1 MEVFWIIVTG
11 CLTAIACALA
21 GSLLLVRNAS
31 MISDAISHA
40 VLPGI
45 VAAFLLTGSR
55 TGFPMLIGAASV
67 GLLSTFLMEFLHR
80 KGRVQQDASIGIT
93 FTMLFAI
100 GVIMITA
107 LAGNV
112 DIDPECVLYGEIAYV
127 PLDMIAIAG
136 FEIPYSVVM
145 LSGVVLFTIGIFSI
159 GYRQFLSTSFDPE
172 HAESTG
178 INTAFWHYLLM
189 ACVSFITV
197 AAFDAVGAILVVA
210 LFIVPPATAF
220 LLLKQLHHIMIASS
234 VFGIIAAVFG
244 YFLADS
250 LNGSIAGAMAV
261 VTGVQLFLVIMMTK
275 VLQKFRYNKS
285 RDIA

>member
-1 MEVFWIIVTG
+1 LEVFWIIVTG

-261 VTGVQLFLVIMMTK
+261 VTGVQLFLVIMLTK

>member
-261 VTGVQLFLVIMMTK
+261 LTGVQLFLVIMLTK
-275 VLQKFRYNKS
+275 VLQKYQYIKS

>member
-261 VTGVQLFLVIMMTK
+261 VTGVQLFLVIMLTK

>member
-1 MEVFWIIVTG
+1 MEVFWIILTG

-127 PLDMIAIAG
+127 PLDMIEFAG

-145 LSGVVLFTIGIFSI
+145 LSGVVLFTIGVFSI

-261 VTGVQLFLVIMMTK
+261 VTGLQLFLVIMLTK
-275 VLQKFRYNKS
+275 VLQKYQYNKS